1 MMGQY
6 MNGQEEV
13 VSHLNISVLKDT
25 DGGEYSCTAKNSL
38 AQITRS
44 ARINVYGRFWE
55 NLIYLSDSFVKDLDR
70 NDQVAI
76 VTSQEYKK
84 KNCAAH
90 LH

>member
-38 AQITRS
+38 AHVTRA
-44 ARINVYGRFWE
+44 ARINVYGKC
-55 NLIYLSDSFVKDLDR
+55 VVMKM
-70 NDQVAI
+70 
-76 VTSQEYKK
+76 
-84 KNCAAH
+84 
-90 LH
+90 